1 MEQTSRIKT
10 WIKEQAPMLAH
21 LYENKYV
28 GMAYDRFA
36 SLPPVQ
42 QKQLILS
49 FIGVVSG
56 SIGLYLLIS
65 YISLWNLNSRI
76 KGASVMSAHLQQYQK
91 IKRDKSLELASLDS
105 NAALAA
111 PGQLK
116 AKLLD
121 IGRVTGISPRMM
133 EANEKSEMA
142 ARSDE
147 SKASTELKIK
157 GASVSLQKITIR
169 QLVAFLKNVE
179 SGQYKLTVTGLRIK
193 NDEQLRGYMN
203 VDFDVMAYLFS
214 PEEG

>member
-1 MEQTSRIKT
+1 
-10 WIKEQAPMLAH
+10 MLAH